1 MVKSRLPQLTICEF
15 EAYGKALPKLKFDG
29 CSQGSNADDAKHLC
43 HEAFDSSL
51 AQCAITNSDNTWW
64 KAQTSQPVWFM
75 FVKIFSRA
83 KQRDSLTNFEVLIDE
98 NVCNRYKDSTEFDTK
113 ILPCGG
119 YGHEIMVRSH
129 LPKLA
134 ICEFEAY
141 GKVLQKLKLHGCRQ
155 GSSLPGGKNM
165 CYKAYD
171 GKTNEDGSLLNCA
184 RTGDRKT
191 WWMAK
196 TQQPVRFNY
205 VKIYNQLKQREG
217 LTDFEVIIDD
227 KTVCNR
233 YKNST
238 GFASKILKCDAYGQ
252 KIMVRSNRPNLTI
265 CEFEAYGETV
275 PSEKKLK
282 LVSCEQ
288 NTDRDNSTTC
298 DKAIDNRLEYGK
310 ELGDHCAIT
319 SRNHS
324 NTYWWARTEHPV
336 RFTYVKLYDR
346 LDFKNKQTDFD
357 VLIDGKKVCTRYKPT
372 DRFASKILRCDGY
385 GQELKISTAA
395 GQLTVCEFEAYG
407 LTVPTDEKLKFVN
420 CSQGSNWDGTNH
432 LCNKAYDDKLDT
444 SEPGSVINCAHTGKE
459 NTWWKAKT
467 ERPVRFKYVVIYNRA
482 TLRYRLTNF
491 DVIIDEKNVCNR
503 YQSIFFFAYKTMRC
517 DGYGQE
523 IMVKSRLPKLTIC
536 EFEAFGETVPTE
548 DKIQLIGCRQGSN
561 LNSTENL
568 CDKAYDDKLDDPDNP
583 IQNCAITNIDNTWWK
598 AKTEYPVRF
607 VYVKIYNRL
616 THRDTLTDFEVVI
629 DERNVCNRYK
639 NSTQFASKTLRCD
652 GYGHEIMVRSHM
664 PQLTIC
670 EFEAYGQ
677 KSIRHE
683 KLKLVNCSQG
693 SSLDGIK
700 HSCDKAYDD
709 KLDDPD
715 NPIQNCAITNNDNTW
730 WKAKT
735 EHPVRFM
742 YIKIYN
748 RLTHRDTL
756 TDFEVVIDET
766 NVCNRYKDST
776 QFASKTLRCDAS
788 GQEIMVR
795 SHLPKQ
801 LAICEIEAFG
811 ETLPMET
818 EKLKL
823 TNCSQ
828 GSDKFS
834 STSLCDRAYDNKLGD
849 TLDHCALTNADNS
862 WWRAQ
867 TEKPVRFIYVKIYNR
882 LTKERQSRRTNLE
895 VIIDEKKVCNRYTDS
910 EYFLSKTL
918 RCDGYGQEIMVKSN
932 IPYLTLCEFE
942 AYGESLPAEDKLPL
956 TRCKQSSSYYTHTCE
971 KAIDDRLE
979 DPSTHLQTC
988 AFVDSARAGWW
999 RAATDYQVQ
1008 FMMVKIY
1015 NRLNRRSGLTN
1026 FAIYIDEKSECSRYS
1041 NGEEFSSK
1049 ALPCEGVG
1057 QEIMVKSSLGYLTIC
1072 ELEAFGKF
1080 LPQRQ

>member
-1 MVKSRLPQLTICEF
+1 
-15 EAYGKALPKLKFDG
+15 
-29 CSQGSNADDAKHLC
+29 
-43 HEAFDSSL
+43 
-51 AQCAITNSDNTWW
+51 
-64 KAQTSQPVWFM
+64 
-75 FVKIFSRA
+75 
-83 KQRDSLTNFEVLIDE
+83 
-98 NVCNRYKDSTEFDTK
+98 
-113 ILPCGG
+113 
-119 YGHEIMVRSH
+119 
-129 LPKLA
+129 
-134 ICEFEAY
+134 
-141 GKVLQKLKLHGCRQ
+141 
-155 GSSLPGGKNM
+155 
-165 CYKAYD
+165 
-171 GKTNEDGSLLNCA
+171 
-184 RTGDRKT
+184 
-191 WWMAK
+191 
-196 TQQPVRFNY
+196 
-205 VKIYNQLKQREG
+205 
-217 LTDFEVIIDD
+217 
-227 KTVCNR
+227 
-233 YKNST
+233 
-238 GFASKILKCDAYGQ
+238 
-252 KIMVRSNRPNLTI
+252 
-265 CEFEAYGETV
+265 
-275 PSEKKLK
+275 
-282 LVSCEQ
+282 
-288 NTDRDNSTTC
+288 
-298 DKAIDNRLEYGK
+298 
-310 ELGDHCAIT
+310 
-319 SRNHS
+319 
-324 NTYWWARTEHPV
+324 
-336 RFTYVKLYDR
+336 
-346 LDFKNKQTDFD
+346 
-357 VLIDGKKVCTRYKPT
+357 
-372 DRFASKILRCDGY
+372 
-385 GQELKISTAA
+385 
-395 GQLTVCEFEAYG
+395 
-407 LTVPTDEKLKFVN
+407 KLKFVN

-467 ERPVRFKYVVIYNRA
+467 EHPVRFK
-482 TLRYRLTNF
+482 YRLTNF

-536 EFEAFGETVPTE
+536 EFEAYGETVPTE

-748 RLTHRDTL
+748 RLTNRDTL

-942 AYGESLPAEDKLPL
+942 AYGESLPAEGK
-956 TRCKQSSSYYTHTCE
+956 
-971 KAIDDRLE
+971 
-979 DPSTHLQTC
+979 
-988 AFVDSARAGWW
+988 
-999 RAATDYQVQ
+999 
-1008 FMMVKIY
+1008 
-1015 NRLNRRSGLTN
+1015 N
-1026 FAIYIDEKSECSRYS
+1026 KS
-1041 NGEEFSSK
+1041 
-1049 ALPCEGVG
+1049 V
-1057 QEIMVKSSLGYLTIC
+1057 
-1072 ELEAFGKF
+1072 
-1080 LPQRQ
+1080 

>member
-1 MVKSRLPQLTICEF
+1 FEVIIDDKNVCNRYKDSTQFAYKTLKCDGYGHEIMVKSYLPQLTICEFEAYGKPLPKFKFVSCSQGSNQDDTNYMCNKAYDGKLDSDIGYLLNCAHTGKQNTWWKAKTDNPMLFMYVKIYNRDMLRERLTDFEVIIDDKNVCNRYKDSTQFAYKTLKCDGYGHEIMVKSYLPQLTICEFEAYGKPLQKFKFVSCSQGSNWDGTKHLCNKAYDGKLDTGKLGLLNCAHTGKENTWWKAKTEFPVRFICVKIYNREILKERLTNFDVIIDDKNVCNRYNKSWSRFATKILRCDGYGQEIMVKSRLPQLTICEF

-141 GKVLQKLKLHGCRQ
+141 GKVLQKLKL
-155 GSSLPGGKNM
+155 
-165 CYKAYD
+165 
-171 GKTNEDGSLLNCA
+171 
-184 RTGDRKT
+184 
-191 WWMAK
+191 
-196 TQQPVRFNY
+196 
-205 VKIYNQLKQREG
+205 
-217 LTDFEVIIDD
+217 
-227 KTVCNR
+227 
-233 YKNST
+233 
-238 GFASKILKCDAYGQ
+238 
-252 KIMVRSNRPNLTI
+252 
-265 CEFEAYGETV
+265 
-275 PSEKKLK
+275 
-282 LVSCEQ
+282 
-288 NTDRDNSTTC
+288 
-298 DKAIDNRLEYGK
+298 
-310 ELGDHCAIT
+310 
-319 SRNHS
+319 
-324 NTYWWARTEHPV
+324 
-336 RFTYVKLYDR
+336 
-346 LDFKNKQTDFD
+346 
-357 VLIDGKKVCTRYKPT
+357 
-372 DRFASKILRCDGY
+372 
-385 GQELKISTAA
+385 
-395 GQLTVCEFEAYG
+395 
-407 LTVPTDEKLKFVN
+407 
-420 CSQGSNWDGTNH
+420 
-432 LCNKAYDDKLDT
+432 
-444 SEPGSVINCAHTGKE
+444 
-459 NTWWKAKT
+459 
-467 ERPVRFKYVVIYNRA
+467 
-482 TLRYRLTNF
+482 
-491 DVIIDEKNVCNR
+491 
-503 YQSIFFFAYKTMRC
+503 
-517 DGYGQE
+517 
-523 IMVKSRLPKLTIC
+523 
-536 EFEAFGETVPTE
+536 
-548 DKIQLIGCRQGSN
+548 
-561 LNSTENL
+561 
-568 CDKAYDDKLDDPDNP
+568 
-583 IQNCAITNIDNTWWK
+583 
-598 AKTEYPVRF
+598 
-607 VYVKIYNRL
+607 
-616 THRDTLTDFEVVI
+616 
-629 DERNVCNRYK
+629 
-639 NSTQFASKTLRCD
+639 
-652 GYGHEIMVRSHM
+652 
-664 PQLTIC
+664 
-670 EFEAYGQ
+670 
-677 KSIRHE
+677 
-683 KLKLVNCSQG
+683 VNCSQG

-748 RLTHRDTL
+748 RLTNRDTL

-942 AYGESLPAEDKLPL
+942 AYGESLPAEAEKLKLTNCSQGSDKFSSTSLCDRAYDNKLGDTLDHCAL
-956 TRCKQSSSYYTHTCE
+956 TNADNS
-971 KAIDDRLE
+971 
-979 DPSTHLQTC
+979 
-988 AFVDSARAGWW
+988 WW
-999 RAATDYQVQ
+999 RAQTEKPVRFIY
-1008 FMMVKIY
+1008 VKIY
-1015 NRLNRRSGLTN
+1015 NRLTKERQSRRTN
-1026 FAIYIDEKSECSRYS
+1026 LEVIIDEKKVCNRYTDSEY
-1041 NGEEFSSK
+1041 FLSK
-1049 ALPCEGVG
+1049 TLRCDGYG
-1057 QEIMVKSSLGYLTIC
+1057 QEIMVKSNIPYLTLC
-1072 ELEAFGKF
+1072 EFEAYGESLPAEGKNKSV
-1080 LPQRQ
+1080 